1 MRLRQAVSSPQG
13 LLQDVEEEGGRVQT
27 NELVG
32 RQLPGAAALKEARV
46 LQGVLRVT
54 GGMEAKCV

>member
-1 MRLRQAVSSPQG
+1 M
-13 LLQDVEEEGGRVQT
+13 EEEGGRVQT

-32 RQLPGAAALKEARV
+32 RPLPGAAALKEARV